1 MRDHDERNQ
10 QSRERMTALT
20 ERMDAETLRRP
31 LGEHWTIAAS
41 LVHMSYWDGFVAQ
54 RWTHANANGLHT
66 PASFES
72 LLEDLVNDT
81 LTPLL
86 LRVPAGETIAP
97 ALEAALAVNEIIAAL
112 SDERVAAV
120 QREGRVRVLDRSI
133 HRTEHLD
140 EIEAALG

>member
-1 MRDHDERNQ
+1 MRDHDERNRL
-10 QSRERMTALT
+10 SRERLTALT
-20 ERMDAETLRRP
+20 KRMDADDLRRP

-41 LVHMSYWDGFVAQ
+41 LVHMCYWDGFVAQ

-86 LRVPAGETIAP
+86 LRVPADETIAL
-97 ALEAALAVNEIIAAL
+97 ALETALAANEIIAGL

-120 QREGRVRVLDRSI
+120 LQEGSIRLVDRSI

>member
-1 MRDHDERNQ
+1 MRDHDERNRL
-10 QSRERMTALT
+10 SLERMTALT
-20 ERMDAETLRRP
+20 QRMDADTLRRP
-31 LGEHWTIAAS
+31 LGEHWTIAAG

-86 LRVPAGETIAP
+86 LRVPAEEAIAP

-112 SDERVAAV
+112 SDERVEAV
-120 QREGRVRVLDRSI
+120 QREGRIRVLDRSI